1 MKAKCIRELTIDGYR
16 FEPGKEYDIEWRAFT
31 RNADECDPVL
41 ARGCKVRHIRYAV
54 KYDMLVP
61 LPFRQGLEKTPATLF
76 LYDRQYCK
84 HERYTAPAIE
94 PFGWTAGG
102 PLLCFDEFFEEVS
115 EGMDNKPLFT
125 PDILGMATHQ
135 PDWPRGTEVVVYARK
150 EDREKV
156 LMVTSKKG
164 YVVTKFVEVSG
175 LQAELMGEGRFIA
188 AMADFLRPKP
198 VRWEP
203 SPYPVVKAWQDRMQN
218 NVIYPSSELLDQ
230 MKAFFPMWRHR
241 MLGGT
246 RPSDG
251 PSLSK
256 EQETE

>member
-16 FEPGKEYDIEWRAFT
+16 FEPGKEYDIEWNAFT
-31 RNADECDPVL
+31 RDADERDPVL

-54 KYDMLVP
+54 KYNLFIP
-61 LPFRQGLEKTPATLF
+61 KPFKKGKEKVSATLF
-76 LYDRQYCK
+76 LYDRQYCE
-84 HERYTAPAIE
+84 HEEYSAPAID
-94 PFGWTAGG
+94 PLNLTSGG
-102 PLLCFDEFFEEVS
+102 PLLCFDDFFEEVS
-115 EGMDNKPLFT
+115 EGMDSKPLFT
-125 PDILGMATHQ
+125 PDILDMATRQ

-156 LMVTSKKG
+156 LMAASLKG

-175 LQAELMGEGRFIA
+175 LNAELMGEGRSIA
-188 AMADFLRPKP
+188 AKADFLRPKP
-198 VRWEP
+198 VRWK
-203 SPYPVVKAWQDRMQN
+203 PYSVVKAWQDRMQN
-218 NVIYPSSELLDQ
+218 NVIYPSRELIDQ
-230 MKAFFPMWRHR
+230 MKAFYPMWRSQ

-246 RPSDG
+246 RPSDW